1 VQLQEMNGN
10 TVNSPE
16 MISAVASVT
25 VWVTELHRGGVG
37 FSRLPSTVFR
47 GGLSGVGVWVLSD

>member
-1 VQLQEMNGN
+1 MIGN

-16 MISAVASVT
+16 MISAVASLT